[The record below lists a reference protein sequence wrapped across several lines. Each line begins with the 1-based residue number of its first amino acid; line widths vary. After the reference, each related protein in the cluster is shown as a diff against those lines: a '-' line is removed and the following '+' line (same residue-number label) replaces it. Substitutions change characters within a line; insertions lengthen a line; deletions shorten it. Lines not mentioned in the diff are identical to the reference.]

1 MISRRM
7 HERQIMYLFNHSS
20 MKLNFIHMHING
32 NMRGHFF
39 QVKFQIYLQS
49 SK

>member
-1 MISRRM
+1 MRDNV
-7 HERQIMYLFNHSS
+7 FNHSS